1 MKINSYWIKISFS
14 SNPESFQKLAIG
26 IGNSSMFKSRDNDL
40 QNITIKTKDQ
50 VTQTP
55 LTRG

>member
-1 MKINSYWIKISFS
+1 MENKTN
-14 SNPESFQKLAIG
+14 
-26 IGNSSMFKSRDNDL
+26 NDL

-55 LTRG
+55 LTPGVN

>member
-14 SNPESFQKLAIG
+14 SNPESFQILAIE
-26 IGNSSMFKSRDNDL
+26 ISNSSMFKSHDNDL